1 MGKAI
6 SDWSEAIS
14 DWSEAIDPP
23 RLPRWAGGGCCG
35 NPLCS
40 YGIPDILG
48 NLVIPGNPLIPGNL
62 LIPGNP

>member
-1 MGKAI
+1 MIMGK
-6 SDWSEAIS
+6 AIS

-35 NPLCS
+35 STICS

-48 NLVIPGNPLIPGNL
+48 IFGILGILGIPVILRNP
-62 LIPGNP
+62 